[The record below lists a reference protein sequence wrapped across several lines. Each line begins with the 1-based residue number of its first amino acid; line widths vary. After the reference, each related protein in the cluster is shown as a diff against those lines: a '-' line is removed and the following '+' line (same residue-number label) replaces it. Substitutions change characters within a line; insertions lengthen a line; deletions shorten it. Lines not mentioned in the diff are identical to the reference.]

1 MRHQGFKMLLKKGR
15 ISNIMA
21 RKKIGKSIEE
31 SILKRFRARGRGAA
45 MTPSDFV
52 DLADRRVIAVALSRL
67 VKTERLRRP
76 SRGVYVYPKHSE
88 LLGELAPNPEEVVKA
103 VSRAGGERIQPA
115 GAYAANLLG
124 LSDQVPAKVVYL
136 TDGNSRKLKVR
147 NLSIELRQASA
158 RRLATAGRISGTVA
172 EALRYLRKAQ
182 VDDEVV
188 EKLRRRLSELDKQRL
203 LKDIKLVPAWI
214 GEIFRSLAHEKN
226 NDNAGADYP

>member
-1 MRHQGFKMLLKKGR
+1 MLLKKGR

-21 RKKIGKSIEE
+21 RKKTGKSIEE
-31 SILKRFRARGRGAA
+31 YILRRFRARGRGAA

-67 VKTERLRRP
+67 VKAERLRRS

-88 LLGELAPNPEEVVKA
+88 LLGELSPSPDEVVKA
-103 VSRAGGERIQPA
+103 VSRVGGERVQPA

-172 EALRYLRKAQ
+172 ESLRFLRKAQ

-188 EKLRRRLSELDKQRL
+188 EKLRQRLSEADKQQL
-203 LKDIKLVPAWI
+203 LKDIKRVPAWI

-226 NDNAGADYP
+226 NDQRLSAVPFQNRAQR